1 MTAEPPTEREL
12 PELPDPDID
21 PPGRTRNLE
30 ELKRAFLAGEIDL
43 EAYESIVGD
52 VLHSLPD

>member
-1 MTAEPPTEREL
+1 MTAEPSTER
-12 PELPDPDID
+12 ELPDPDID

-30 ELKRAFLAGEIDL
+30 ELKRAFVAGEIDL
-43 EAYESIVGD
+43 EGYEELVYA